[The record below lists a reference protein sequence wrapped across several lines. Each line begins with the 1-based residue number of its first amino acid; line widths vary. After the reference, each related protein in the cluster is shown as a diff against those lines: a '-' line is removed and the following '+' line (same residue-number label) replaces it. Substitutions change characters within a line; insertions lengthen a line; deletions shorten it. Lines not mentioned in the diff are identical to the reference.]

1 MDFYKET
8 NKKYICE
15 NLSGKQLEV
24 LKRIDRLFII
34 NDVSKNGKYIY
45 IKFNRDTHY
54 CEEYE
59 LINLVLKKSQRKRR
73 MQLENKVVHFKPWN
87 EHEEEFLVFYI
98 DQDGYKVCKYIPKHI
113 DGYIIENMSVND
125 NDQMELDLYR
135 FHYERTKRIRKEI
148 RHCSFN
154 IQDTCCFNIS
164 ALHTDGIEFINL

>member
-59 LINLVLKKSQRKRR
+59 LINWYLRNL
-73 MQLENKVVHFKPWN
+73 N
-87 EHEEEFLVFYI
+87 EKEE
-98 DQDGYKVCKYIPKHI
+98 C
-113 DGYIIENMSVND
+113 N
-125 NDQMELDLYR
+125 
-135 FHYERTKRIRKEI
+135 
-148 RHCSFN
+148 
-154 IQDTCCFNIS
+154 
-164 ALHTDGIEFINL
+164 